1 MKIAKAKFT
10 ALCNKGLP
18 ICAQTR
24 RGKTLR
30 IGVLGFKPYVTMDRR
45 DELGRPDGT
54 DMRLLRLLEDK
65 MGFTAEINFIT
76 SFRGVVEEVGSYT
89 GRLFGNIDTHMG
101 TYEKNRCHRV
111 I

>member
-1 MKIAKAKFT
+1 M
-10 ALCNKGLP
+10 ALEKKSHEQLSR
-18 ICAQTR
+18 AH

-89 GRLFGNIDTHMG
+89 EEVDFEH
-101 TYEKNRCHRV
+101 
-111 I
+111 

>member
-1 MKIAKAKFT
+1 MTPLKPYLHLQWQNFL
-10 ALCNKGLP
+10 LCGLTVYTP
-18 ICAQTR
+18 TC

-89 GRLFGNIDTHMG
+89 ESVSNDNCNEVT
-101 TYEKNRCHRV
+101 
-111 I
+111 